1 MPTVVLRLA
10 ALVGLAVLT
19 AVAPHRAD
27 AETRSIRYGILGAA
41 ERVEASDGRTTPDTP
56 FAVASV
62 GKTFTAVAVLRLV
75 ERGMFAVETP
85 AADLLPDEI
94 VQGFD
99 GLGGITLGHLLTMTS
114 GLPDFYTDDYIED
127 ALDDQA
133 AVQRADVAAS
143 YAMDESR
150 LFAPGRRFDYSNTN
164 YLLLGMI
171 LEGVTG
177 ESYGAVLKAEVFL
190 PAGMEASF
198 VFGTRALPED
208 FARGHPDRNLLRH
221 YYSGAGFGDGGVI
234 ASARDVARFY
244 RALFVEGRLLS
255 PAMVAL
261 MLTDPLGESYGMGIE
276 IEDGIAGHSGGDL
289 GHASDVRM
297 DLRTGDVAVELIADE
312 DAWPD
317 WPAEIIGLR

>member
-1 MPTVVLRLA
+1 MPAVVPRLA
-10 ALVGLAVLT
+10 AVLALAMLM
-19 AVAPHRAD
+19 AVASHRAEAD
-27 AETRSIRYGILGAA
+27 PRAIRYAILGSA
-41 ERVEASDGRTTPDTP
+41 ELVEASDDRTTPDTP
-56 FAVASV
+56 MAVASV

-75 ERGMFAVETP
+75 ERGAFSVETP
-85 AADLLPDEI
+85 AADLLPDAI
-94 VQGFD
+94 VRGFG

-127 ALDDQA
+127 ALEDQA
-133 AVQRADVAAS
+133 SVQRADVAAT
-143 YAMDESR
+143 YAMDEDR

-171 LEGVTG
+171 LERVTG
-177 ESYGAVLKAEVFL
+177 ESYGAVLEAEVFR
-190 PAGMEASF
+190 PADMQGSF

-208 FARGHPDRNLLRH
+208 FARGHPERAVLRH

-234 ASARDVARFY
+234 APARDVARFY
-244 RALFVEGRLLS
+244 RALFSEGRLLS
-255 PAMVAL
+255 AEMVAL
-261 MLTDPLGESYGMGIE
+261 MLTDPLGSGYGMGIE

-317 WPAEIIGLR
+317 WPDAILGGR